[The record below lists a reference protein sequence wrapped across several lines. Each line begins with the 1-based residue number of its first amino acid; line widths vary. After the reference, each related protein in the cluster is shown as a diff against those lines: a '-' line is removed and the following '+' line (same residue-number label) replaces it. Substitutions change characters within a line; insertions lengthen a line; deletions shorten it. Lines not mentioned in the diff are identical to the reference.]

1 MQYCIMLTIPHN
13 WYKMSHVPK
22 WYNLMD
28 WIVWVGSKHHQHT
41 VGILVLWG
49 GDVSIML
56 NHSSESSNET
66 RNISFCGIPQF
77 MFITTVWNLNCWHP
91 TAGTKVAI
99 ETTDYT
105 VVVLDLSVQLTL
117 PFPRF
122 CNWISTKPC
131 GKTCLVMLI
140 HCAVLNPGLIL
151 HIIYSLIVFIV
162 NFLLGGELW
171 GIL

>member
-41 VGILVLWG
+41 VGIRVLRG
-49 GDVSIML
+49 DDVSIML

-99 ETTDYT
+99 ETIDYT

-122 CNWISTKPC
+122 CNWTSTKPC
-131 GKTCLVMLI
+131 GKTCLVTLI